1 MMETCGGTTPE
12 QPLAATV
19 TGFYRVFT
27 GFLRALP
34 SFTTPSCRRTG
45 SQDILTGFSSNIY
58 WVFTGFLWASFRF
71 IVLLSGFDVFL
82 LASLPTTWIPFPM
95 SDWVL
100 IALFNNLDRVHQTL
114 IKTAGVSAFSPS
126 CFKYLF
132 GNCKRLDCRPWRR
145 LTAFDE
151 SCVGF
156 LLFFLRAGCIAG
168 GYRVFFCFDEV

>member
-1 MMETCGGTTPE
+1 METCGGTTPE

-156 LLFFLRAGCIAG
+156 LLFFFTR
-168 GYRVFFCFDEV
+168 RVHRRWLPSFFLF